1 MNVCIKDE
9 NGNVIQD
16 TFANNEPL
24 SYIHGLNQFLPGIE
38 EVLENQSA
46 GHEFEIELTP
56 EKAFGQRHPENIKT
70 VPKEMFAQIDNL
82 QEGLVLQSVENGQQV
97 LFTVA
102 KIEDEMVTI
111 DANHPLAGKSLN
123 INGSVLEVREPS
135 ADELKATQP
144 NA

>member
-38 EVLENQSA
+38 EALENQAA
-46 GHEFEIELTP
+46 GHEFEIELEP
-56 EKAFGQRHPENIKT
+56 EKAFGERHPENIKT

-97 LFTVA
+97 LFTVV
-102 KIEDEMVTI
+102 KIENEMVTI
-111 DANHPLAGKSLN
+111 DANHPLAGKSLK

-135 ADELKATQP
+135 ADELNATQS